1 MMSYYWYND
10 GPHAAG
16 TAAHKYSL
24 VRYATPLRI
33 CRNYA
38 FWFFMLDET
47 GFYAPSMAH
56 NALPSRPWLGIS
68 VFHGIISTVS
78 KPLRYSLAGSM
89 CVARQEVTCGT
100 YSLLKLRYFIVV
112 SVSGSQHTGYGLSA
126 SL

>member
-1 MMSYYWYND
+1 MCT

-56 NALPSRPWLGIS
+56 TPCPGVHAGAFLVVKHN
-68 VFHGIISTVS
+68 STDS
-78 KPLRYSLAGSM
+78 K
-89 CVARQEVTCGT
+89 
-100 YSLLKLRYFIVV
+100 
-112 SVSGSQHTGYGLSA
+112 
-126 SL
+126 